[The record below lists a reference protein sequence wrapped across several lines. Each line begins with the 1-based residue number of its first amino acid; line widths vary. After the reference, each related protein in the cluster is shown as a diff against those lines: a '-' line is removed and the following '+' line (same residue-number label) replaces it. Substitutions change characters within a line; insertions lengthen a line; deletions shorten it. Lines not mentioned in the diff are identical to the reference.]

1 MRFTWMGSGF
11 ILCIFIYPSVHD
23 RFRQLRFRCRRGGV
37 VPFIP
42 AALAFIYFQV
52 WIKAFVAAN
61 IVTVKFWD
69 FLLKHP
75 FDRNKRKHQI
85 PSHTQHKNIPNFSF
99 HFESNLS
106 SDVSVYCKSAWTL
119 FITNQ
124 KKTFCLVCIKSIYQI
139 VHGFQSNIWIDKEY
153 FFRFIYNFTI
163 WILSLLRLRLI
174 HRATDI
180 YSYICNR
187 H

>member
-1 MRFTWMGSGF
+1 MGSGF

-23 RFRQLRFRCRRGGV
+23 RFRHLRFRCRRGGV

-124 KKTFCLVCIKSIYQI
+124 KK
-139 VHGFQSNIWIDKEY
+139 N
-153 FFRFIYNFTI
+153 
-163 WILSLLRLRLI
+163 ILSRLHQKYLSNCVWFSIKHLNRQGVFFFVSFSYIILQFEYSHCCVSVWYNI

-180 YSYICNR
+180 
-187 H
+187 